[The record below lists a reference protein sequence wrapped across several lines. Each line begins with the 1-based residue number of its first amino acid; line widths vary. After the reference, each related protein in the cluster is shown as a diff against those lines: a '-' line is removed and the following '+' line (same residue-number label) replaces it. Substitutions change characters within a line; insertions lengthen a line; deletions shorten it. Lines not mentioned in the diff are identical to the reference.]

1 MMELILLVLFC
12 WLFWKALGLA
22 FRVAW
27 GAAKIT
33 ASLLF
38 LCAVPLLVLCM
49 IFAGGFLL
57 LIPIAMVGAAVGLLK
72 AAL

>member
-1 MMELILLVLFC
+1 MMELILLALFF
-12 WLFWKALGLA
+12 WLFWKALELT

-27 GAAKIT
+27 GAAKIA

-38 LCAVPLLVLCM
+38 ALAVPLLVLCM

-57 LIPIAMVGAAVGLLK
+57 LLPVAMVAIAVGLLK